1 MTSICGLNSL
11 ASHTFQNCA
20 SLTSPATRHCCMSH
34 SGSPRPKLTPP
45 LALCTANN
53 KSPLVLQLCN
63 ALLIITPTCRALGPA
78 IACAAQRVSHALC
91 RDCRVHTLHKE
102 SMSSSAD
109 MLCSSAHSSQ
119 PTKLPQYMRT
129 DYGSLPKPCVTP
141 TGRHAGAYC
150 TVCKQQQPYL
160 PAAASQ
166 PLLLLAA

>member
-34 SGSPRPKLTPP
+34 SGSPRPKQTPP

-91 RDCRVHTLHKE
+91 RDCRVHTLHEE
-102 SMSSSAD
+102 SMTSSAD
-109 MLCSSAHSSQ
+109 MLCSTHTQLSTHKTPAIHA
-119 PTKLPQYMRT
+119 YG
-129 DYGSLPKPCVTP
+129 YGSLPKPCVTP
-141 TGRHAGAYC
+141 TGRQAGAYC
-150 TVCKQQQPYL
+150 TVGKQQQPHL
-160 PAAASQ
+160 PAATSQ